1 MIQKLV
7 SYYTDTN
14 NASTAGAGRLYIEIG
29 SSELALLVK
38 GCDSQQID
46 SFELFRIEKDRNDW
60 PDIFFELKNLSRVL
74 EQTYTDTHCYFN
86 FPEAVIIPENKFSIS
101 AAEDFLALL
110 FGESSRDDIK
120 HDPIHAGEKMVN
132 AYRIKKTLHE
142 WAGRQFILYQPHHTY
157 TQILSGLFIN
167 EIPATP
173 FIKLQV
179 YADHLIAA
187 VTKEGRLQLIQSFP
201 YNTDEDILY
210 HIMNICK
217 QFNINKSSAD
227 LELSGRIKEDSVL
240 FEQLTTLFSE
250 ISVESIDGSAAAAF
264 THPDYPLHF
273 FTPFYKLTV

>member
-14 NASTAGAGRLYIEIG
+14 NASTAGAGRLYFEIG
-29 SSELALLVK
+29 NRELALLVK
-38 GCDSQQID
+38 GSDSQQID
-46 SFELFRIEKDRNDW
+46 SFELFRIEKDTNDL
-60 PDIFFELKNLSRVL
+60 PDIFFELKNLSHIL

-120 HDPIHAGEKMVN
+120 HDVIHASEKMVN

-142 WAGRQFILYQPHHTY
+142 WVGRQFILYHPHHTY
-157 TQILSGLFIN
+157 TQILSGLLSN
-167 EIPATP
+167 EIPANP
-173 FIKLQV
+173 YIKLQV
-179 YADHLIAA
+179 YADHMIAA
-187 VTKEGRLQLIQSFP
+187 VTKDGRLQLIQSFS
-201 YNTDEDILY
+201 YHVDEDILY

-217 QFNINKSSAD
+217 QFNINKEAAK
-227 LELSGRIKEDSVL
+227 LEMSGRIKEDSVL
-240 FEQLTTLFSE
+240 FQQLTALFSE
-250 ISVESIDGSAAAAF
+250 ISVETIDSSAAAAF
-264 THPDYPLHF
+264 THLDYPLHF